1 MAGAYHLPV
10 AILHRADLR
19 PTKLEL
25 LGGWL
30 PAQSWYAGAEHSQL
44 VAVGAYRFDDPLG
57 EVGIETHL
65 ICADG
70 GPILQVPL
78 TYRGAPLPG
87 GERLLIG
94 TMQHSVLGQRWV
106 YDACADP
113 TYATALTAVILGS
126 ATQAEE
132 YVEVDGRRDRRTPT
146 VFVTG
151 TGQAD
156 NEAPAVQELEDVDCS
171 SDGNRTVITARTLE
185 LTLLRVVDPAAHT
198 TDEHA
203 LNGTWAGQEQPVAL
217 ATARGI

>member
-1 MAGAYHLPV
+1 M

-30 PAQSWYAGAEHSQL
+30 PAQSWYVGDEHSQL

-65 ICADG
+65 IRAEG

-78 TYRGAPLPG
+78 TYRGVPLPG
-87 GERLLIG
+87 GERFLIG
-94 TMQHSVLGQRWV
+94 TTQHSVLGRRWV

-113 TYATALTAVILGS
+113 VYASVLTDVVLGY

-132 YVEVDGRRDRRTPT
+132 YVEGDGRRDRRTPT

-151 TGQAD
+151 TGTGPTD
-156 NEAPAVQELEDVDCS
+156 RGAPAVRQREDVDCS
-171 SDGNRTVITARTLE
+171 SDGNRTVITSRTHE
-185 LTLLRVVDPAAHT
+185 LTLLRVVDPAART
-198 TDEHA
+198 THEHA
-203 LNGTWAGQEQPVAL
+203 LHGTWSGLEQPVPL
-217 ATARGI
+217 ATARGL